1 VTCLSVFAENI
12 QFKIKIKYFEAVLEK
27 DATWFDHNNPTEMAS
42 KIAKE
47 VVTIQRGSGE
57 KIG

>member
-1 VTCLSVFAENI
+1 LSIFAENV
-12 QFKIKIKYFEAVLEK
+12 QFKIKVKYFETVLEK
-27 DATWFDHNNPTEMAS
+27 DAEWFDQNNPTEMAS